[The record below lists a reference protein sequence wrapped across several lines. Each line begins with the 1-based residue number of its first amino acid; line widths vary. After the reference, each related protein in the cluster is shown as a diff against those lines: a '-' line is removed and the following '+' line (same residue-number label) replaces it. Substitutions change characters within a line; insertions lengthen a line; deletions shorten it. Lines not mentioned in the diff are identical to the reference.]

1 MSKEWPLASFKDPS
15 FQDRVASARQAKQ
28 KALDQLKAMPPV
40 DEALMAALRQEREA
54 RELALQKERTA
65 KAQERAAAKA
75 EKASNKAAALAA
87 AEAAAALK
95 AARLRPSSPE
105 EMKAARDAR
114 YAARKART
122 SRK

>member
-1 MSKEWPLASFKDPS
+1 MASFKDPS
-15 FQDRVASARQAKQ
+15 FQDRVASAREAKQ

-40 DEALMAALRQEREA
+40 DRAVMAALRQEREV
-54 RELALQKERTA
+54 RELALQEERTA
-65 KAQERAAAKA
+65 KVQERAAAKA

-95 AARLRPSSPE
+95 AARLKPSSPE
-105 EMKAARDAR
+105 EMKTARDAR
-114 YAARKART
+114 YAARKARA

>member
-1 MSKEWPLASFKDPS
+1 LASFKDPS
-15 FQDRVASARQAKQ
+15 FQDRVASARKAKQ

-40 DEALMAALRQEREA
+40 DQALMAALRQESEA
-54 RELALQKERTA
+54 RELALQEERAA
-65 KAQERAAAKA
+65 KAQERAVAKA

-87 AEAAAALK
+87 AEAAATLK
-95 AARLRPSSPE
+95 AARLKPSSPE